1 MGYRSDI
8 HICIE
13 KKDFPKIMHMPFL
26 DYCDV
31 DELED
36 DLLHIHAKSLKLY
49 ADNEWADLCSEVER
63 LSDYHI
69 MELGEDGAVKESYGD
84 EPLFDWTVEVHLPS
98 SELGKFDLESN
109 FTYSTLVDFLSLALP
124 NGYRVSPQRFGMGVV
139 DNVSHLVVMNIYP
152 AEDNKVYIRLSTNPK
167 IIEGENPIELV
178 KQRFKVT
185 EDDRPDCFA
194 GYIVNS
200 VLPTKLAWENESD
213 S

>member
-49 ADNEWADLCSEVER
+49 ADNEWENLCSEVER

-69 MELGEDGAVKESYGD
+69 MELGEDGAVKESYGYD
-84 EPLFDWTVEVHLPS
+84 PLFDWTVEVHLPS
-98 SELGKFDLESN
+98 SELGKFHLESN
-109 FTYSTLVDFLSLALP
+109 FTYSSLVDYLSLVLP
-124 NGYRVSPQRFGMGVV
+124 KEYKISPQRFGMGII
-139 DNVSHLVVMNIYP
+139 DTDSHLVVMNIYP
-152 AEDNKVYIRLSTNPK
+152 AEDNKVYLRLNTNPRV
-167 IIEGENPIELV
+167 IDGENPIMDLIN
-178 KQRFKVT
+178 QRFNTT
-185 EDDRPDCFA
+185 EEKRPDCFT
-194 GYIVNS
+194 GYVVDS
-200 VLPTKLAWENESD
+200 VLPTKLSWENKDE
-213 S
+213 